1 MWQSEGCS
9 HGSGIL
15 PRLVINSMSCQE
27 RVLLNKFNKDYRF
40 CSHSSSRIQSAQ
52 HNFLSPEFRQL
63 MKEIWR
69 QTDRGRAEEDG
80 GERAAAARA
89 RHLWLRHHDQRNTHG
104 Q

>member
-1 MWQSEGCS
+1 
-9 HGSGIL
+9 
-15 PRLVINSMSCQE
+15 MSCQE
-27 RVLLNKFNKDYRF
+27 RVLLNNFNKDYRF
-40 CSHSSSRIQSAQ
+40 CSHLSSRIQSAQ